1 MFSLR
6 LSVLTAILGALY
18 AAPNFYALANPARF
32 SALLK
37 KFPRNLPAGIAL
49 ILLGTVWFVYYV
61 HIERNSEFAA
71 MKPFLMTGFALAGI
85 GACVFLQD
93 FLAVRGLAVV
103 MLLLA
108 KLMLDTQRWHD
119 SEWRLVIAVW
129 AYVMIVVGVWFTISP
144 WRCRDWISWN
154 TGNESRLRL
163 LSSIRAG
170 FGVFV
175 AVLGVTAL
183 R

>member
-1 MFSLR
+1 
-6 LSVLTAILGALY
+6 
-18 AAPNFYALANPARF
+18 
-32 SALLK
+32 
-37 KFPRNLPAGIAL
+37 
-49 ILLGTVWFVYYV
+49 
-61 HIERNSEFAA
+61 
-71 MKPFLMTGFALAGI
+71 
-85 GACVFLQD
+85 VFLQD